1 MKIQDLDD
9 GDYTRK
15 VIVDMYNKLENMV
28 APDTTSI
35 DKVKKDITV
44 IKMQLGKLKKKEATK
59 KTTPKKE
66 DKATV
71 KKEDKPTTKEVKTK
85 TVGK

>member
-35 DKVKKDITV
+35 DKIKTDITV
-44 IKMQLGKLKKKEATK
+44 IKMQLGKLKKK
-59 KTTPKKE
+59 
-66 DKATV
+66 
-71 KKEDKPTTKEVKTK
+71 
-85 TVGK
+85 